1 MKKELST
8 ALVLAMATV
17 GALPATAAVH
27 TEVESWGLERV
38 DQIASTQT
46 LDRNYTFPDHGGAG
60 VLVYVMDT
68 GVQANLRGF
77 EGRVATGFD
86 AVAGFRVR
94 HTANQDCNGHGT
106 AVAGIIAS
114 ANYGVARKATIVP
127 VRVTDCRGGV
137 GPAAIIKGLDWI
149 RKNHPRNTPGVV
161 NMSIAVSK
169 NKAVDDAIG
178 RLYGIGLVTVAA
190 AGNQN
195 MDACRLSP
203 AGSSRA
209 LTVASMNMN
218 DQRTNTSN
226 FGECVSM
233 YAPGGLILT
242 EGHRGTPSTRSGTSM
257 AAPHV
262 AGAIALFL
270 SNNRSARGAETV
282 SAILRNGLPGV
293 VVDAKSTRGNVL
305 LNTAFLNR

>member
-1 MKKELST
+1 MKKKVSI
-8 ALVLAMATV
+8 ALVAALATV
-17 GALPATAAVH
+17 GVLPASAAVH
-27 TEVESWGLERV
+27 SDVESWGLDRI
-38 DQIASTQT
+38 DQAESTQT
-46 LDRNYTFPDHGGAG
+46 LDRSYTFPDHGGAG

-68 GVQANLRGF
+68 GVQANLPGF
-77 EGRVATGFD
+77 EGRVAIGFD

-114 ANYGVARKATIVP
+114 ASYGVARKATIVP

-137 GPAAIIKGLDWI
+137 GPAAVIRGIDWI

-161 NMSIAVSK
+161 NMSIAVAK
-169 NKAVDDAIG
+169 NKSVDDAIG
-178 RLYGIGLVTVAA
+178 RLYDIGLVTVAA

-203 AGSSRA
+203 AGSPRS

-282 SAILRNGLPGV
+282 WTIISNGQPGV
-293 VVDAKSTRGNVL
+293 VLDAKSTRGNVL
-305 LNTAFLNR
+305 LNTAFLNQ